1 MEISDI
7 TLVVMGSMLVL
18 GSSAVIIYVNCRC
31 KKPQQV
37 HAIETEKPFAI
48 KFIYYSIFKL
58 VCSSYI

>member
-31 KKPQQV
+31 KRRSP
-37 HAIETEKPFAI
+37 ETPEIQAVETVIAWK
-48 KFIYYSIFKL
+48 
-58 VCSSYI
+58 

>member
-37 HAIETEKPFAI
+37 QAVETVIAWK
-48 KFIYYSIFKL
+48 
-58 VCSSYI
+58 